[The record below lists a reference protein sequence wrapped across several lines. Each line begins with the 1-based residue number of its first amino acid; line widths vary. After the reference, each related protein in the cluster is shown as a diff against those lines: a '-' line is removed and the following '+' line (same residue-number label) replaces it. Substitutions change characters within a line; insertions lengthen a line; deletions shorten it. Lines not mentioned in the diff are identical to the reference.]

1 MARALRRG
9 RSLLKINFRENL
21 KKALENLKTCDI
33 LSISKVKNNTKPT
46 EKIMLP
52 ETTMLLKRT
61 FPSHFL
67 PEIDTRYQRELRD
80 KMSKDVLRITRAAI
94 NIEKNWET
102 GDFGK
107 DYAEIYCAC
116 VGLQKKI
123 DKLEEDVAGE
133 KTQTLVRAMWSVI
146 NRLLGVNEYLR
157 ADNTSY
163 KLVRSIAYLSVHLLY
178 GFKKSDYK
186 LLLENVSKLE
196 QIPA

>member
-1 MARALRRG
+1 
-9 RSLLKINFRENL
+9 
-21 KKALENLKTCDI
+21 
-33 LSISKVKNNTKPT
+33 
-46 EKIMLP
+46 MLP
-52 ETTMLLKRT
+52 ETAMLLKRT

-67 PEIDTRYQRELRD
+67 PEINTRYQRELRD
-80 KMSKDVLRITRAAI
+80 KMAKDVLRITRAAI

-107 DYAEIYCAC
+107 DYDEIYWAC

-123 DKLEEDVAGE
+123 DKLEEDVGDE
-133 KTQTLVRAMWSVI
+133 KTRTLVRAMWGII
-146 NRLLGVNEYLR
+146 NSLWGVNEYLR

-196 QIPA
+196 QILA

>member
-1 MARALRRG
+1 
-9 RSLLKINFRENL
+9 
-21 KKALENLKTCDI
+21 
-33 LSISKVKNNTKPT
+33 
-46 EKIMLP
+46 MLP
-52 ETTMLLKRT
+52 ETAMLLKRT

-67 PEIDTRYQRELRD
+67 PEINTRYQREMRD
-80 KMSKDVLRITRAAI
+80 NMAKDVLRITRAAI

-107 DYAEIYCAC
+107 DYDEIYWAC

-123 DKLEEDVAGE
+123 DKLEEDVGDE
-133 KTQTLVRAMWSVI
+133 KTRTLVRAMCGII
-146 NRLLGVNEYLR
+146 NSLWGVNEYLR

-178 GFKKSDYK
+178 RFKKSDYK

-196 QIPA
+196 QILD

>member
-1 MARALRRG
+1 
-9 RSLLKINFRENL
+9 
-21 KKALENLKTCDI
+21 
-33 LSISKVKNNTKPT
+33 
-46 EKIMLP
+46 MLP
-52 ETTMLLKRT
+52 ETAMLLKRT

-67 PEIDTRYQRELRD
+67 PEINTRYQRELRD
-80 KMSKDVLRITRAAI
+80 KMAKDVLSITRASI

-107 DYAEIYCAC
+107 DYDEMYLAC

-123 DKLEEDVAGE
+123 DKLEEDVGDE
-133 KTQTLVRAMWSVI
+133 KTRTLVRAMWGIVNS
-146 NRLLGVNEYLR
+146 LWGVNEYLR

-196 QIPA
+196 QILD

>member
-1 MARALRRG
+1 
-9 RSLLKINFRENL
+9 
-21 KKALENLKTCDI
+21 
-33 LSISKVKNNTKPT
+33 
-46 EKIMLP
+46 MLP
-52 ETTMLLKRT
+52 ETAMLLKRT

-67 PEIDTRYQRELRD
+67 PEINTRYQRELRD
-80 KMSKDVLRITRAAI
+80 NMAKDVLRITSAAI

-107 DYAEIYCAC
+107 DYDEMYLAC

-123 DKLEEDVAGE
+123 DKLEEDVGDE
-133 KTQTLVRAMWSVI
+133 KTRTLVRAMWGII
-146 NRLLGVNEYLR
+146 NSLWGVNEYLR

-163 KLVRSIAYLSVHLLY
+163 KLVRSIAYQSVHLLY

-196 QIPA
+196 QILD

>member
-1 MARALRRG
+1 
-9 RSLLKINFRENL
+9 
-21 KKALENLKTCDI
+21 
-33 LSISKVKNNTKPT
+33 
-46 EKIMLP
+46 MLP
-52 ETTMLLKRT
+52 ETTMILKRT

-80 KMSKDVLRITRAAI
+80 KMAKDVLRITRAAI

-102 GDFGK
+102 GDFGE
-107 DYAEIYCAC
+107 DFDEIYWAC

-123 DKLEEDVAGE
+123 DKLEEDVGGE
-133 KTQTLVRAMWSVI
+133 NTRTLARAMCRVI
-146 NRLLGVNEYLR
+146 NCLYNVNEYLC

-186 LLLENVSKLE
+186 LLLDNVSKLE
-196 QIPA
+196 QILA

>member
-1 MARALRRG
+1 
-9 RSLLKINFRENL
+9 
-21 KKALENLKTCDI
+21 
-33 LSISKVKNNTKPT
+33 
-46 EKIMLP
+46 MLP

-67 PEIDTRYQRELRD
+67 PEINTRYQREMRD
-80 KMSKDVLRITRAAI
+80 NMAKDVLRITRAAI

-107 DYAEIYCAC
+107 DYDEIYWAC

-123 DKLEEDVAGE
+123 NKLEEDVGDE
-133 KTQTLVRAMWSVI
+133 KTRTLVRAMWGIVNS
-146 NRLLGVNEYLR
+146 LWGVNEYLR

-196 QIPA
+196 QILD

>member
-1 MARALRRG
+1 
-9 RSLLKINFRENL
+9 
-21 KKALENLKTCDI
+21 
-33 LSISKVKNNTKPT
+33 
-46 EKIMLP
+46 MLP
-52 ETTMLLKRT
+52 ETAMLLKRT

-67 PEIDTRYQRELRD
+67 PEINTRHQRELRD
-80 KMSKDVLRITRAAI
+80 NMAKDVLRITSAAI

-107 DYAEIYCAC
+107 DYDEIYWAC

-123 DKLEEDVAGE
+123 DKLEEDVGDE
-133 KTQTLVRAMWSVI
+133 KTRTLVRAMWGII
-146 NRLLGVNEYLR
+146 NSLWGVNEYLR

-196 QIPA
+196 QILD

>member
-1 MARALRRG
+1 
-9 RSLLKINFRENL
+9 
-21 KKALENLKTCDI
+21 
-33 LSISKVKNNTKPT
+33 
-46 EKIMLP
+46 MLP
-52 ETTMLLKRT
+52 ETAMLLKRT

-67 PEIDTRYQRELRD
+67 PEINTRYQRELRD
-80 KMSKDVLRITRAAI
+80 NMAKDVLRITRAAI

-107 DYAEIYCAC
+107 DYDEMYWAC

-123 DKLEEDVAGE
+123 DKLEEDVGDE
-133 KTQTLVRAMWSVI
+133 KTRTLVRAMWGII
-146 NRLLGVNEYLR
+146 NSLWGVNEYLR

-196 QIPA
+196 QILD

>member
-1 MARALRRG
+1 
-9 RSLLKINFRENL
+9 
-21 KKALENLKTCDI
+21 
-33 LSISKVKNNTKPT
+33 
-46 EKIMLP
+46 MLP
-52 ETTMLLKRT
+52 ETAMLLKRT

-67 PEIDTRYQRELRD
+67 PEINTRYQRELRD
-80 KMSKDVLRITRAAI
+80 NMAKDVLRITRAAI

-107 DYAEIYCAC
+107 DYDEMYWAC

-123 DKLEEDVAGE
+123 DKLEEDVEDE
-133 KTQTLVRAMWSVI
+133 KTRTLVRAMWGIVNS
-146 NRLLGVNEYLR
+146 LWGVNEYLR

-196 QIPA
+196 QILA

>member
-1 MARALRRG
+1 
-9 RSLLKINFRENL
+9 
-21 KKALENLKTCDI
+21 
-33 LSISKVKNNTKPT
+33 
-46 EKIMLP
+46 MLP

-67 PEIDTRYQRELRD
+67 PEIDTRYQKELRD
-80 KMSKDVLRITRAAI
+80 KMAKDVLRITRSAI
-94 NIEKNWET
+94 NIEKNWEK
-102 GDFGK
+102 GDFGE
-107 DYAEIYCAC
+107 DFNEIYWAC

-133 KTQTLVRAMWSVI
+133 KTRTLVRAMWSII
-146 NRLLGVNEYLR
+146 NRLLGVNECLR

-196 QIPA
+196 RILS

>member
-1 MARALRRG
+1 
-9 RSLLKINFRENL
+9 
-21 KKALENLKTCDI
+21 
-33 LSISKVKNNTKPT
+33 
-46 EKIMLP
+46 MLP
-52 ETTMLLKRT
+52 ETAMILKRT

-67 PEIDTRYQRELRD
+67 PEINTRYQRELRD
-80 KMSKDVLRITRAAI
+80 NMAKDVLSITRASI
-94 NIEKNWET
+94 NIEKNLET

-107 DYAEIYCAC
+107 DYDEIYWAC

-123 DKLEEDVAGE
+123 DKLEEDVGDE
-133 KTQTLVRAMWSVI
+133 KTRTLVRAMWGIVNS
-146 NRLLGVNEYLR
+146 LWGVNEYLR

-196 QIPA
+196 QILD

>member
-1 MARALRRG
+1 
-9 RSLLKINFRENL
+9 
-21 KKALENLKTCDI
+21 
-33 LSISKVKNNTKPT
+33 
-46 EKIMLP
+46 MLP
-52 ETTMLLKRT
+52 ETAMLLKRT

-67 PEIDTRYQRELRD
+67 PEINTRYQRELRD
-80 KMSKDVLRITRAAI
+80 KMAKDVLSITRASI

-107 DYAEIYCAC
+107 DYDEMYLACA
-116 VGLQKKI
+116 GLQKKI
-123 DKLEEDVAGE
+123 DKLEEDVGDE
-133 KTQTLVRAMWSVI
+133 KTRTLVRAMWGIVNS
-146 NRLLGVNEYLR
+146 LWGVNEYLR

-196 QIPA
+196 QILD

>member
-1 MARALRRG
+1 M
-9 RSLLKINFRENL
+9 

-33 LSISKVKNNTKPT
+33 LSISKVKNSTKPT

-52 ETTMLLKRT
+52 ETKTILKRT

-80 KMSKDVLRITRAAI
+80 KMAKDVLRITRAAI

-102 GDFGK
+102 GDFGE
-107 DYAEIYCAC
+107 DFDEIYWAC

-123 DKLEEDVAGE
+123 DKLEDDYKGVGDN
-133 KTQTLVRAMWSVI
+133 TQTLVRAMWSVM
-146 NRLLGVNEYLR
+146 NCLYNVNEYLR
-157 ADNTSY
+157 ADKTSY
-163 KLVRSIAYLSVHLLY
+163 KLVRSIAYMSVHLLY

-196 QIPA
+196 QILA

>member
-1 MARALRRG
+1 
-9 RSLLKINFRENL
+9 
-21 KKALENLKTCDI
+21 
-33 LSISKVKNNTKPT
+33 
-46 EKIMLP
+46 MLP

-67 PEIDTRYQRELRD
+67 PEIGTRYEKELRD
-80 KMSKDVLRITRAAI
+80 NMAKEVLRITRAAI

-102 GDFGK
+102 GDFGE
-107 DYAEIYCAC
+107 DYDEIYWAC

-123 DKLEEDVAGE
+123 DKLEEDQKGAGDN
-133 KTQTLVRAMWSVI
+133 TQILVRAIWSVI
-146 NRLLGVNEYLR
+146 NRLWGVNEYLR
-157 ADNTSY
+157 ADKTSY

-196 QIPA
+196 QILA

>member
-1 MARALRRG
+1 
-9 RSLLKINFRENL
+9 
-21 KKALENLKTCDI
+21 
-33 LSISKVKNNTKPT
+33 
-46 EKIMLP
+46 MLP

-67 PEIDTRYQRELRD
+67 PEINTRYQREMRD
-80 KMSKDVLRITRAAI
+80 NMAKDVLRITRAAI

-107 DYAEIYCAC
+107 DYDEIYWAC

-123 DKLEEDVAGE
+123 DKLEEDVGDE
-133 KTQTLVRAMWSVI
+133 KTRTLVRAMWGII
-146 NRLLGVNEYLR
+146 NSLWGVNEYLR

-196 QIPA
+196 QILA

>member
-1 MARALRRG
+1 
-9 RSLLKINFRENL
+9 
-21 KKALENLKTCDI
+21 
-33 LSISKVKNNTKPT
+33 
-46 EKIMLP
+46 MLP
-52 ETTMLLKRT
+52 ETAMLLKRT

-67 PEIDTRYQRELRD
+67 PEINTRYQRELRD
-80 KMSKDVLRITRAAI
+80 KMAKDVLRITRAAI

-107 DYAEIYCAC
+107 DYDEIYWAC

-123 DKLEEDVAGE
+123 DKLEEDVGDE
-133 KTQTLVRAMWSVI
+133 KTRTLVRAMWGIVNS
-146 NRLLGVNEYLR
+146 LWGVNEYLR
-157 ADNTSY
+157 ADNASY

-196 QIPA
+196 QILA